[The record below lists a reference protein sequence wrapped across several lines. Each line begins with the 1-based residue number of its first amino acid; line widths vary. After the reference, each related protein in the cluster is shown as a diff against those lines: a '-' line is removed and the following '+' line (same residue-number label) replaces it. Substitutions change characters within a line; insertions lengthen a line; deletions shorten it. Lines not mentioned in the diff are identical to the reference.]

1 MSRFWIR
8 LWLVWVVRFTVES
21 IVLASILSLTVTAV
35 IYIGK
40 GMISIDRDVLK
51 ALFDLFRFWFVILWS
66 LTLLVSLFRSIKHL
80 FNHCYNGYV
89 LKLLTCDGAEVI
101 ETIGYGDI
109 SKVFRKWMMA
119 MIWSVSAL
127 MILSFSVSYLFLN
140 SYNWYNIYVL
150 YIFIVI
156 SGGVTIPLMGSRC
169 KRVKLSKC

>member
-1 MSRFWIR
+1 MSRFWFK
-8 LWLVWVVRFTVES
+8 LWLGWVVRFTTES
-21 IVLASILSLTVTAV
+21 VLLASILSFIITAF
-35 IYIGK
+35 IYVAK
-40 GMISIDRDVLK
+40 GMIPIDKDVIK
-51 ALFDLFRFWFVILWS
+51 ALFDVFRFWFVILWS
-66 LTLLVSLFRSIKHL
+66 LTLLISLFRAIKHL

-89 LKLLTCDGAEVI
+89 LKLLTCNGAEEI

-127 MILSFSVSYLFLN
+127 MILSFAVSYLFID
-140 SYNWYNIYVL
+140 SYHWYNIYVL

-156 SGGVTIPLMGSRC
+156 SGGVTLPLMGSRC